1 MGEPEWFHRALEAN
15 SEKGR
20 VSVAGCGIGYET
32 WGQPG
37 LPGVVLVHGSNANRE
52 WWRFVAPFLADQ
64 FHVAAFDL
72 SGNGDSGW
80 RPEYTG
86 ERFAAEVMGVIEA
99 AGLDECESV
108 RPAVVGHSFGG
119 YVALE
124 AGYRYGS
131 DLAGVLFCDYTV
143 CAPHDWQEWGR
154 KAEGSGPARPTRVYP
169 ELETA
174 LGRFRLLPDQPARFP
189 AVHAHIARTALRE
202 VEGGWT
208 WKFDPSL
215 FDTIELGDD
224 QHEKYLAMRCRSAL
238 ILGEHSTDEGAQSA
252 DYMVGLT
259 AGRLAVMELPG
270 THHHFM
276 FEEPVATVV
285 GIKAVLH
292 GWRIAELE
300 ENR

>member
-1 MGEPEWFHRALEAN
+1 MKACARLSSGTALAVMLPWPAIATDRTLPASCSVTTRSAHRMT
-15 SEKGR
+15 GR
-20 VSVAGCGIGYET
+20 
-32 WGQPG
+32 
-37 LPGVVLVHGSNANRE
+37 
-52 WWRFVAPFLADQ
+52 
-64 FHVAAFDL
+64 
-72 SGNGDSGW
+72 NGG
-80 RPEYTG
+80 
-86 ERFAAEVMGVIEA
+86 
-99 AGLDECESV
+99 
-108 RPAVVGHSFGG
+108 
-119 YVALE
+119 
-124 AGYRYGS
+124 
-131 DLAGVLFCDYTV
+131 
-143 CAPHDWQEWGR
+143 EWGP
-154 KAEGSGPARPTRVYP
+154 AARPTRVYP

-174 LGRFRLLPDQPARFP
+174 LGRFRLLPDHPARYP
-189 AVHAHIARTALRE
+189 ALHAHIARTALRE